1 MEIAS
6 GYLSRKS
13 STAEARAK
21 IPVRIPQS
29 DPDTPKADRPANMKN
44 KIIAQV

>member
-6 GYLSRKS
+6 VYLSRKS

-21 IPVRIPQS
+21 IPVRIPWS
-29 DPDTPKADRPANMKN
+29 DPDTPKADSSGYSNPVLIR
-44 KIIAQV
+44 